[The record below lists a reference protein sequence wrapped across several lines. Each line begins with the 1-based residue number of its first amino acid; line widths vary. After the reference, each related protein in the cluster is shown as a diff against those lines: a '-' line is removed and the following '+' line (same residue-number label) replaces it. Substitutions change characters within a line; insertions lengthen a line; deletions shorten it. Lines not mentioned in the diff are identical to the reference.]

1 MCRSDFLE
9 RGRRT
14 IVAAHFSTF
23 LLLFFSFLIMV
34 TSCEEPSFIG
44 LEVQPP
50 GDRFIVE
57 SYRDEMISTS
67 VWKRD
72 SVFAMG
78 HPRSLL
84 GVMDDPLFG
93 RLSASFLTEI
103 GIFDAV
109 DFGSDRVADSLV
121 LYLVYTGTYGAES
134 GPQEITVFEIT
145 EDIDYQTEYF
155 SNFDPAELIYEPDVL
170 AVHTINPAEGDT
182 LIAIPIT
189 STRFQDKLLFAP
201 DTVTQSIV
209 NFLSYFKG
217 VYVKADLVDGDGA
230 IFSVNLNHPDSK
242 LSLFYRNDTPD
253 TTFRYDFVINQGAI
267 RVNLF
272 EHDHSTAVFHDD
284 ISQTATDDSV
294 YYVQG
299 AAGVMGRLDFDFL
312 DTWRDSMRVRPRPVS
327 INRARLYLPVDESG
341 IDEKYP
347 LPDRLSL
354 FEKDEDGRLFGVI
367 DLSFGDQYFG
377 GAYNAEEGYYSMNI
391 TSWVQA
397 FMSEKKTDKSLYV
410 SVRESGS
417 TANRVVLRNSK
428 HSLGGARLE
437 ITYTKN

>member
-1 MCRSDFLE
+1 MF
-9 RGRRT
+9 
-14 IVAAHFSTF
+14 
-23 LLLFFSFLIMV
+23 
-34 TSCEEPSFIG
+34 TSCEDPSFVG

-72 SVFAMG
+72 SVFAMD

-93 RLSASFLTEI
+93 RLSASFLTQI
-103 GIFDAV
+103 GVFDVA
-109 DFGSDRVADSLV
+109 DFGSDRVADSLI
-121 LYLVYTGTYGAES
+121 LYLFYTGTYGGEN
-134 GPQEITVFEIT
+134 GPQEITVYEIT
-145 EDIDYQTEYF
+145 ENIDHQVNYF
-155 SNFDPAELIYEPDVL
+155 SNFDAAEMIYDPDVL

-189 STRFQDKLLFAP
+189 SARFQDKLLFAP
-201 DTVTQSIV
+201 DTVTQSIGA
-209 NFLSYFKG
+209 FLSYFKG

-230 IFSVNLNHPDSK
+230 IFTVNLNHPDSK

-253 TTFRYDFVINQGAI
+253 TSFRYDFIINQNAN

-272 EHDHSTAVFHDD
+272 EQDYSTAVFHDD

-294 YYVQG
+294 CYVQG
-299 AAGVMGRLDFDFL
+299 AAGVMGRLDFDL
-312 DTWRDSMRVRPRPVS
+312 LHTWRDSMPVS
-327 INRARLYLPVDESG
+327 INMARLYLPVDESA

-347 LPDRLSL
+347 LPARISL

-367 DLSFGDQYFG
+367 DLSLGDQYFG
-377 GAYNAEEGYYSMNI
+377 GTYNTEEGYYSMNI
-391 TSWVQA
+391 TNWVQA
-397 FMSEKKTDKSLYV
+397 FVREKKTDKSLYV
-410 SVRESGS
+410 SIRESGT
-417 TANRVVLRNSK
+417 TASRAVLRNSK

-437 ITYTKN
+437 ITYTKH

>member
-1 MCRSDFLE
+1 
-9 RGRRT
+9 
-14 IVAAHFSTF
+14 
-23 LLLFFSFLIMV
+23 MV
-34 TSCEEPSFIG
+34 TSCEDTSFVG

-57 SYRDEMISTS
+57 SYRDEIINTS

-93 RLSASFLTEI
+93 RLSASFFTQI
-103 GIFDAV
+103 GVIDAA
-109 DFGSDRVADSLV
+109 DFGSDRVVDSLI
-121 LYLVYTGTYGAES
+121 LYLFYTGTYGGEN
-134 GPQEITVFEIT
+134 GPQEITVREIT
-145 EDIDYQTEYF
+145 ENIDYQANYF
-155 SNFDPAELIYEPDVL
+155 SNFDAAELIFEPDVL

-201 DTVTQSIV
+201 DTATQSLGD
-209 NFLSYFKG
+209 FLNYFKG
-217 VYVKADLVDGDGA
+217 VYVKADLPGGDGA

-242 LSLFYRNDTPD
+242 LSLFYRNDSPD
-253 TTFRYDFVINQGAI
+253 TSFRYDFIINQGAN

-272 EHDHSTAVFHDD
+272 EQDYSTAVFYDD
-284 ISQTATDDSV
+284 ISQIATDDSV

-312 DTWRDSMRVRPRPVS
+312 HTWRDSMPVS
-327 INRARLYLPVDESG
+327 INMARLYLPVDETA

-347 LPDRLSL
+347 LPARIAL

-367 DLSFGDQYFG
+367 DLSLGDQYFDG
-377 GAYNAEEGYYSMNI
+377 TYNAEEGYYSMNI
-391 TSWVQA
+391 TNWVQA
-397 FMSEKKTDKSLYV
+397 FVREKKTDKSLYV
-410 SVRESGS
+410 SVRESGT
-417 TANRVVLRNSK
+417 TASRAVLRNSK
-428 HSLGGARLE
+428 HSLGGTRLE
-437 ITYTKN
+437 ITYTKH